1 MFLLPLPEIVRICS
15 LVGPSVPIIIVTT
28 KQFNL
33 SCLLKRIL
41 LLYIDMVN
49 PDEEILLEINCIALR

>member
-15 LVGPSVPIIIVTT
+15 LIGPSVPIIIVTT